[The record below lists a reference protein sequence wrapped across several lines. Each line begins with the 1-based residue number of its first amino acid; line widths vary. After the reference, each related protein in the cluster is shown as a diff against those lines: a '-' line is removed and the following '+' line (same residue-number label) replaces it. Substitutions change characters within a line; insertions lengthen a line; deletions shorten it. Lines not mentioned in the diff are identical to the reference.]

1 MFMRIGTNFLLRMSK
16 FHKKDVSLQR
26 KNMKKKQLHFS
37 IVTTCYGLL
46 SLLFIAVNIFT
57 LGNLPPWIDEV
68 MMLDTSYNMAFHGSW
83 ETTAWYRVVGQYPFS
98 TYPPLYQLLAAAWI
112 RLFGGSLV
120 AVRSL
125 NLLVT
130 FVLGGTC
137 LHLMRRYGVRLTAWT
152 AVLFTLLL
160 WGTSEMAWMYRNGRP
175 DMLCALLL
183 VLTLQ
188 SVGSYLSVKS
198 SASRL
203 AVVLTSALLLCSGI
217 QAAVCLFAL
226 WLFSFIAAKGH
237 RRECLRVLIL
247 LLSGVFL
254 GLLMVALFM
263 AAHGRLL
270 AFASSIVQY
279 SATLS
284 AISLALLPW
293 AGELLGFDPVP
304 YTQKLLELSTESDIM
319 ERLSA
324 VCRYRSF
331 ATLSIAALVIYAITF
346 RGNLRSLLS
355 DKGFLLLLCAL
366 YVPLAL
372 VVAGRF
378 PAYYRWMAFL
388 PLMFSVISIAS
399 RHRLWCAVFSVLAV
413 VLTVAGIKSMQAD
426 GKWDYEAMRSFL
438 QRQHF
443 KPSDAVVCP
452 FSTFYEMKSVCD
464 TCYFAGIFPAE
475 YIGHAD
481 YIIEAPDGDEFD
493 RPVTRYVNSLK
504 TDTTVVLTVIDHCE
518 HPSLTL
524 YQVRKKHE

>member
-1 MFMRIGTNFLLRMSK
+1 
-16 FHKKDVSLQR
+16 
-26 KNMKKKQLHFS
+26 MKKKQLHFS

-57 LGNLPPWIDEV
+57 LGNLPPWIDE
-68 MMLDTSYNMAFHGSW
+68 
-83 ETTAWYRVVGQYPFS
+83 
-98 TYPPLYQLLAAAWI
+98 YPPLYQLLAAAWI
-112 RLFGGSLV
+112 RLFGGSML

-198 SASRL
+198 PASRV

-284 AISLALLPW
+284 GIALAVLPW
-293 AGELLGFDPVP
+293 AGEVFGFSAAP
-304 YTQKLLELSTESDIM
+304 YMQKLLELSTESSLS
-319 ERLSA
+319 ERLA
-324 VCRYRSF
+324 FIAEYRSF
-331 ATLSIAALVIYAITF
+331 LLLSVTAIAAYAWCF
-346 RGNLRSLLS
+346 RQNLKALMGDR
-355 DKGFLLLLCAL
+355 GFLMLLCAL
-366 YVPLAL
+366 YVPFVMTL
-372 VVAGRF
+372 AGRF
-378 PAYYRWMAFL
+378 VAYYRWMAFL
-388 PLMFSVISIAS
+388 PLLVAIMSIAVRS
-399 RHRLWCAVFSVLAV
+399 RLWCSVFSVVAV
-413 VLTVAGIKSMQAD
+413 VLTAFGIRSMSPDRQ
-426 GKWDYEAMRSFL
+426 WDYGNMRSFVE
-438 QRQHF
+438 RQHF
-443 KPSDAVVCP
+443 RSSDAVVCP
-452 FSTFYEMKSVCD
+452 FSVFYEMKPVCD
-464 TCYFAGIFPAE
+464 TCYFVGIFPTE
-475 YIGHAD
+475 YLGRVD
-481 YIIEAPDGDEFD
+481 YIIEPRGSSDGFD
-493 RPVTRYVNSLK
+493 RPITGYVDRLK
-504 TDTTVVLTVIDHCE
+504 TDSTVVLTAIDHCE
-518 HPSLTL
+518 HPSLIL